1 MSADGAKG
9 ENCTCLG
16 SQTESLSFSMKY
28 LENNVSSFYLLNI
41 QYLSLCILPFV
52 VVFSL
57 SQHDFGKCPLDT

>member
-1 MSADGAKG
+1 MSADGRRKTVLVWG
-9 ENCTCLG
+9 VRLKVRV
-16 SQTESLSFSMKY
+16 FSVKY